1 MVKGGARA
9 FITSNACSGFI
20 YGEQFHVFRW
30 NRPIPSK
37 DILVYGPEHLGLNGE
52 NFMRTVIKPLLAIVL
67 VVVVAW
73 LGLWWYA
80 QRQLQEGFTAW
91 ANGLSSSGDVQVSY
105 DSIERSGSPL
115 VAMLTVNNLRVAVQ
129 PSPAAAPLVITLPA
143 FAMQIDAAAP
153 LLLHFNLPN
162 RINIAASHGD
172 FVLTFGSIAQTEQ
185 LDPSALLRREP
196 APFSAADT
204 QAQNINLL
212 ASSGS
217 LMVLHADSYRAHSTF
232 NRHAGA
238 GQNAFSGRGA
248 LENIAVSPLLTRIA
262 SIPFDGRIA
271 HLGWKL
277 NIDGPEPAD
286 WATLAARYRA
296 VPADDHGGRM
306 RVIARALHDWAA
318 HGGTGAGGIDLA
330 IGPSTLHAAGDVA
343 FDAQVQPQGH
353 ASLIADHLDA
363 FTAAILNAYPQVQDT
378 VHAMEARLSP
388 YLSSTPRGG
397 QTLTFKATYGNG
409 AVMVNGKK
417 VGSLPPIDWSQ
428 LETAPPPQA
437 PGDGSGAAL

>member
-1 MVKGGARA
+1 MRA
-9 FITSNACSGFI
+9 
-20 YGEQFHVFRW
+20 
-30 NRPIPSK
+30 
-37 DILVYGPEHLGLNGE
+37 
-52 NFMRTVIKPLLAIVL
+52 VIKPLVAIVL

-105 DSIERSGSPL
+105 GSIEHSGSPL

-129 PSPAAAPLVITLPA
+129 PSPTATPLVITLPA

-153 LLLHFNLPN
+153 LLLHLDLPN
-162 RINIAASHGD
+162 HINISAGHGD

-185 LDPSALLRREP
+185 LDLSALLHREP
-196 APFSAADT
+196 APFSAVDT
-204 QAQNINLL
+204 RAQNINLL

-217 LMVLHADSYRAHSTF
+217 LMVLHADSYQAHSTF

-238 GQNAFSGRGA
+238 GQSAFASNGA
-248 LENIAVSPLLTRIA
+248 LTNIAASPLLTRIA

-271 HLGWKL
+271 YLGWKL
-277 NIDGPEPAD
+277 NINGPEPAD

-296 VPADDHGGRM
+296 VPANDADGRM
-306 RVIARALHDWAA
+306 RVMTRALHDWAA
-318 HGGTGAGGIDLA
+318 HGGSGAGSIDLA
-330 IGPSTLHAAGDVA
+330 IGPSTLQAAGDVA
-343 FDAQVQPQGH
+343 FDAKVQPQGR

-363 FTAAILNAYPQVQDT
+363 FTAAILASYPQLQDT
-378 VHAMEARLSP
+378 VRAMEARLSP
-388 YLSSTPRGG
+388 YLSSTPHGG
-397 QTLTFKATYGNG
+397 QTLTLKATYGNG

-417 VGSLPPIDWSQ
+417 VGNLPPIDWSQ
-428 LETAPPPQA
+428 LETPPPPQA